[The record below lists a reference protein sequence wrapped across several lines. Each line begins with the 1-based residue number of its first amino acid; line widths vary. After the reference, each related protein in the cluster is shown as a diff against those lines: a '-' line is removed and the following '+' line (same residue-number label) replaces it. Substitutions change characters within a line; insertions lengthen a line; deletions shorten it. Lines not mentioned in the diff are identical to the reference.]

1 MTAPAYLHQ
10 RQTDALSVA
19 SLIADATHG
28 DDGTV
33 ELHHLAARTGFDPL
47 DRVLG
52 GGVRPGN
59 LAMLAGEPG
68 AGKTIATLQWAR
80 HMALSGREVVYVCYE
95 HDAAVL
101 LGRLLCLEVGFL
113 APAGDLHTV
122 EAATEDLRE
131 ALLDGRP
138 LTATMNRHPLVAE
151 ALQTASAY
159 ADKLHLVRGSGTH
172 TDIDALRE
180 LIRSTPTPPALFVDY
195 LQKVAVVPEPDSENE
210 KVLRITEAL
219 KDLALGENVPVIAVA
234 AAGSAGL
241 EAQRLRMH
249 HVRGSSA
256 VAYECDIAM
265 VMNEKYGI
273 VSKAHVAF
281 DPVRA
286 NAFKRRIVFSVEKNR
301 GGPANVDI
309 EFEKHFMSFRFDP
322 DGAYVPERL
331 VDERFTE

>member
-10 RQTDALSVA
+10 RQASALSVA
-19 SLIADATHG
+19 SLITDATKG
-28 DDGTV
+28 DDGNV
-33 ELHHLAARTGFDPL
+33 PLHQLAARTGFDPL

-80 HMALSGREVVYVCYE
+80 HMALTGREVVYVCYE
-95 HDAAVL
+95 HDASVL

-113 APAGDLHTV
+113 AEPGDLPTV
-122 EAATEDLRE
+122 ERATEDLRE

-138 LTATMNRHPLVAE
+138 LTGAMNRHPLVGQALEATESYAE
-151 ALQTASAY
+151 RLRF
-159 ADKLHLVRGSGTH
+159 VRGSGTS

-180 LIRSTPTPPALFVDY
+180 FVRGAPTPPTLFVDY
-195 LQKVAVVPEPDSENE
+195 LQKVAVIPEPENENE
-210 KVLRITEAL
+210 KVLRVTEAL
-219 KDLALGENVPVIAVA
+219 KDLALGEGVPVIAVA

-286 NAFKRRIVFSVEKNR
+286 TSFKKRVVFSVEKNR

-322 DGAYVPERL
+322 RGGYVAERM

>member
-1 MTAPAYLHQ
+1 VTAPAFLHQ
-10 RQTDALSVA
+10 LKTDPFSVA
-19 SLIADATHG
+19 SLIADATQG
-28 DDGTV
+28 DESSV
-33 ELHHLAARTGFDPL
+33 EQHHLAARTGFDPL
-47 DRVLG
+47 DHVLG
-52 GGVRPGN
+52 GGIRPGN

-80 HMALSGREVVYVCYE
+80 HMAQHGREVVYVCYE

-113 APAGDLHTV
+113 AGPADLSV
-122 EAATEDLRE
+122 IERATEDLRE
-131 ALLDGRP
+131 SLLDGRP
-138 LTATMNRHPLVAE
+138 LTGAMGRHPLVAQ
-151 ALQTASAY
+151 ALEKAGAY
-159 ADKLHLVRGSGTH
+159 AERLHFVRGSGTA
-172 TDIDALRE
+172 TDVDALRE
-180 LIRSTPTPPALFVDY
+180 LVRSTPAPPALFVDY
-195 LQKVAVVPEPDSENE
+195 LQKVAVHPEPDNENE

-219 KDLALGENVPVIAVA
+219 KDLALTEGIPVICVA
-234 AAGSAGL
+234 AAGAAGL
-241 EAQRLRMH
+241 EAQRLRVH

-265 VMNEKYGI
+265 VMNEKFGI

-281 DPVRA
+281 DSVRA
-286 NAFKRRIVFSVEKNR
+286 TTFKRRVVFSVEKNR

-322 DGAYVPERL
+322 NGTYVAERL

>member
-1 MTAPAYLHQ
+1 MTAPAYIHQ
-10 RQTDALSVA
+10 RQPDAMSVA
-19 SLIADATHG
+19 SLISDATQG

-33 ELHHLAARTGFDPL
+33 DLHHLAARTGFEPL

-80 HMALSGREVVYVCYE
+80 HMAKGGREVVYVCYE

-113 APAGDLHTV
+113 AGASDLSTV
-122 EAATEDLRE
+122 ERATEEIRE

-138 LTATMNRHPLVAE
+138 LTKTMDRHPILTE
-151 ALQTASAY
+151 ALDNTKGY
-159 ADKLHLVRGSGTH
+159 AERLKFVRGSGTS
-172 TDIDALRE
+172 TDIEALRD
-180 LIRSTPTPPALFVDY
+180 LVRGAPTPPALFVDY
-195 LQKVAVVPEPDSENE
+195 LQKVAVHPEPSTENE

-219 KDLALGENVPVIAVA
+219 KDLALGEGVPVIAVA

-265 VMNEKYGI
+265 VMNDKYGI

-286 NAFKRRIVFSVEKNR
+286 NTFKRQVVFSVEKNR
-301 GGPANVDI
+301 GGPANVDL
-309 EFEKHFMSFRFDP
+309 EFEKHFMSYRFDP
-322 DGAYVPERL
+322 LGSYVAERL
-331 VDERFTE
+331 VDERFNE